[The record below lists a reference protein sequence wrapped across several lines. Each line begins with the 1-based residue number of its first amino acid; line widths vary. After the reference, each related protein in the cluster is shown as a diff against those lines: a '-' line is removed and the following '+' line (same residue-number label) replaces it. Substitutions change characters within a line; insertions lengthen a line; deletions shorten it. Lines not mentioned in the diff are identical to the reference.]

1 MNDDR
6 LRELYQR
13 GIEARGPG
21 EARLHPT
28 PEALW
33 ALVRREGD
41 EAQRLAT
48 LDHTM
53 SCPLCRHDL
62 ELLRAIAS
70 AAPVEAAATAPAA
83 PSSAATRGRA
93 RGGHWRITLPAALLA
108 ASIAGIAWLGI
119 ARNDDVGN
127 EPLRGEPGAVAL
139 AAPDESADV
148 TSTPLLAWHPVDG
161 AERYLVEVVDASGE
175 VVDSAELADTTFQA
189 GASAPLAAGDA
200 YRWWVRALDA
210 GGVRAVSPMRTLRV
224 LR

>member
-13 GIEARGPG
+13 GIGARDPR

-48 LDHTM
+48 LDHAM
-53 SCPLCRHDL
+53 SCPQCRHDL
-62 ELLRAIAS
+62 ELLRAIDG
-70 AAPVEAAATAPAA
+70 AALTDVAPAS
-83 PSSAATRGRA
+83 PSSAGARTRA
-93 RGGHWRITLPAALLA
+93 NGGHWRFTLPAALLA

-119 ARNDDVGN
+119 ARNDDIGN

-148 TSTPLLAWHPVDG
+148 TSTPVLAWHPVDG
-161 AERYLVEVVDASGE
+161 AERYRVEVVDASGE
-175 VVDSAELADTTFQA
+175 VVDSAELADTTFRA
-189 GASAPLAAGDA
+189 GASAPLAPGDA

-224 LR
+224 RR